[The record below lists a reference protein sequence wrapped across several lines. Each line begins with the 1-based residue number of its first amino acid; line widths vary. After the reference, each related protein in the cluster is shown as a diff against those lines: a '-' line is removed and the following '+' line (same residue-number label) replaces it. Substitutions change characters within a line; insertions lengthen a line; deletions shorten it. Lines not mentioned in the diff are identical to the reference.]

1 LPLDAQISTHPSLPT
16 RSYALTKPQFP
27 VSIET
32 FDKQKMKKIKS
43 VSIIGLANFTAIT
56 TVLVYLTFLILTLVF
71 GGLMGGLM
79 GGGVEEMGAL
89 AGGGLVMG
97 FIMVVVSAPV
107 SWIFGL
113 IYGVFLNLALRII
126 GGLSLEIEG

>member
-1 LPLDAQISTHPSLPT
+1 
-16 RSYALTKPQFP
+16 
-27 VSIET
+27 
-32 FDKQKMKKIKS
+32 MKKIKS

-79 GGGVEEMGAL
+79 GGGVEEMGYI

-97 FIMVVVSAPV
+97 FIMVVVSAPA
-107 SWIFGL
+107 SWIIGL

>member
-1 LPLDAQISTHPSLPT
+1 
-16 RSYALTKPQFP
+16 
-27 VSIET
+27 
-32 FDKQKMKKIKS
+32 MKKIKRVNI
-43 VSIIGLANFTAIT
+43 VSLANFTAIT

-79 GGGVEEMGAL
+79 GGGVEEMGYI

-113 IYGVFLNLALRII
+113 IYGVFLETTHLCLLGLFRVI
-126 GGLSLEIEG
+126 LSL

>member
-1 LPLDAQISTHPSLPT
+1 
-16 RSYALTKPQFP
+16 
-27 VSIET
+27 
-32 FDKQKMKKIKS
+32 MKKIKS

-56 TVLVYLTFLILTLVF
+56 TVLVYLTVLILTLVF

-79 GGGVEEMGAL
+79 GGGVEEMGYI

-97 FIMVVVSAPV
+97 FIMVVVSAPA
-107 SWIFGL
+107 SWIIGL

>member
-1 LPLDAQISTHPSLPT
+1 
-16 RSYALTKPQFP
+16 
-27 VSIET
+27 
-32 FDKQKMKKIKS
+32 MKKIKS

-79 GGGVEEMGAL
+79 GGGVEEMGYI

>member
-1 LPLDAQISTHPSLPT
+1 
-16 RSYALTKPQFP
+16 
-27 VSIET
+27 
-32 FDKQKMKKIKS
+32 MKKIKS

-97 FIMVVVSAPV
+97 FIMVVVSAPA
-107 SWIFGL
+107 SWIIGL

>member
-1 LPLDAQISTHPSLPT
+1 
-16 RSYALTKPQFP
+16 
-27 VSIET
+27 
-32 FDKQKMKKIKS
+32 MKKIKS

-56 TVLVYLTFLILTLVF
+56 TVLVYLTFLILTLVL

-79 GGGVEEMGAL
+79 GGGVEEMGYI

-97 FIMVVVSAPV
+97 FIMVVVSAPA
-107 SWIFGL
+107 SWIIGL